1 MDLVMHKENFKGTR
15 IQFHANF
22 ISSCCSLSKY
32 RLAKIPLW
40 LEFTNSIWNL
50 QGSINIFLFCGKQ
63 ITSMIKLNENYT
75 FILIFFSN
83 IYVDFSSLIISIFFY
98 LYYKYQCSRFLVL
111 SWWYKPIYFGW
122 HACIIAFLTLL
133 RWTLPFDI

>member
-50 QGSINIFLFCGKQ
+50 QGSINIFLFCGKH
-63 ITSMIKLNENYT
+63 IISMIKLNKNYNY
-75 FILIFFSN
+75 ILIFLFN
-83 IYVDFSSLIISIFFY
+83 IYWIERFVILFLHLIASIFFVY
-98 LYYKYQCSRFLVL
+98 TYINIDINVQDSWFF
-111 SWWYKPIYFGW
+111 WWYKPIYLVDM
-122 HACIIAFLTLL
+122 HA
-133 RWTLPFDI
+133 

>member
-50 QGSINIFLFCGKQ
+50 QGSINIFLFCGKH
-63 ITSMIKLNENYT
+63 IISMIKLNKNYNY
-75 FILIFFSN
+75 ILIYLFNRAICYPFLH
-83 IYVDFSSLIISIFFY
+83 LIASIFFVY
-98 LYYKYQCSRFLVL
+98 TYNRFTEASIAIIRKMAQVVL
-111 SWWYKPIYFGW
+111 NSEASPG
-122 HACIIAFLTLL
+122 C
-133 RWTLPFDI
+133 RV